1 MRRKRLAVI
10 AGLMVVA
17 VLVTSAVAFAD
28 GQTNGTGKSN
38 LGFTVGYNAKSD
50 LTGNFE
56 YQPTLADG
64 TALNIHCNDYTRY
77 HETTADHGAH
87 PKTIFNSTYC
97 YDGDTRY
104 FVHVEAIDRGEGS
117 HEDPPGDAL
126 CITVALFPA
135 RSNPVL
141 VKDCGPVQKGNVQI
155 HTDPDSLVDTQL
167 IADPT
172 TP

>member
-28 GQTNGTGKSN
+28 GQTNGTGKTF
-38 LGFTVGYNAKSD
+38 LGYTVGYNAKSD

-56 YQPTLADG
+56 YQPTING
-64 TALNIHCNDYTRY
+64 TTVNIHCNDYTRY
-77 HETTADHGAH
+77 AETTVNHGAF

-104 FVHVEAIDRGEGS
+104 FVHVEAIDRGEGGN
-117 HEDPPGDAL
+117 EVPPGDAL
-126 CITVALFPA
+126 CITVSLYP
-135 RSNPVL
+135 RSSNPVL

-155 HTDPDSLVDTQL
+155 HTELDNTVDTQL
-167 IADPT
+167 IADPI